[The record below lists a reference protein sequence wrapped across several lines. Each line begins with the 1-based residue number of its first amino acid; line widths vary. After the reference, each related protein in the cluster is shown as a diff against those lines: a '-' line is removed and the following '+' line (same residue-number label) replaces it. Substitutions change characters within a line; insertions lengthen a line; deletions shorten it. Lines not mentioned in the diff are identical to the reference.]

1 MLGYN
6 SQVLI
11 ACYVCWNY
19 TDTWFSY
26 FNKSPFMTN
35 KSSDKDLQWNSN
47 SHMAK
52 HASCLVQS
60 VNFIYSDT
68 KPAINHQR
76 IRPSRTHVILNYN
89 SYVLRILA
97 LYYVS
102 MNRSLPLLYIFF
114 GLVTSFLT
122 KEVKG
127 GMESVIEAQKLTE
140 RQTGEGN
147 LWNLWKRVEITKK
160 CWSTPSP
167 NILSA
172 LAVVFNRD
180 F

>member
-1 MLGYN
+1 MGYN
-6 SQVLI
+6 GRILL

-102 MNRSLPLLYIFF
+102 MNRSLPLLYIFYGHVASF
-114 GLVTSFLT
+114 FDKRGQGWNGEWDWSPKVDRKANRRRKLVILV
-122 KEVKG
+122 KKG
-127 GMESVIEAQKLTE
+127 GHY
-140 RQTGEGN
+140 
-147 LWNLWKRVEITKK
+147 KK
-160 CWSTPSP
+160 VLEHPLPQYFIGLGCC
-167 NILSA
+167 L
-172 LAVVFNRD
+172 
-180 F
+180 